1 MKEMALDLSLTFK
14 RQNTFSKPLKMKLE
28 QANANGEEGGSG
40 NRRPQKIKR
49 AMDSYQDKDITAM
62 DEGVL
67 EDAIIVDKQMEA
79 DVLHIEGDVWL
90 NLPDIPFN
98 VFMMML
104 RTTDLRRLTQV
115 SSSWK
120 NRITESFLKNPAN
133 HKTLS
138 ARIRRAM
145 DPRMLPSNEE
155 ITNAIWLS
163 K

>member
-1 MKEMALDLSLTFK
+1 MK
-14 RQNTFSKPLKMKLE
+14 RQL
-28 QANANGEEGGSG
+28 ANAYGEEGVSG
-40 NRRPQKIKR
+40 NGRPQKINR
-49 AMDSYQDKDITAM
+49 ATDSHQDKDITAM
-62 DEGVL
+62 DEGKIPVL
-67 EDAIIVDKQMEA
+67 EDASIVDMPMVA
-79 DVLHIEGDVWL
+79 NMVHIEGDVWL

-98 VFMMML
+98 VLMMML

-145 DPRMLPSNEE
+145 DPMMLPSNEE
-155 ITNAIWLS
+155 ITNAMWLS
-163 K
+163 KYHLSLTVV

>member
-1 MKEMALDLSLTFK
+1 MALDLSLTFK
-14 RQNTFSKPLKMKLE
+14 RQNTF
-28 QANANGEEGGSG
+28 GSG
-40 NRRPQKIKR
+40 NGRPQKINR

-79 DVLHIEGDVWL
+79 NMLHIEGDIWL

-98 VFMMML
+98 VVMMML

-120 NRITESFLKNPAN
+120 KRITATFLKSPPNQ
-133 HKTLS
+133 KTLR
-138 ARIRRAM
+138 AQIERAM